1 MRAPRAEVVAHPAGR
16 RFPGASDEARPLVR
30 RTVGFARLLRDNGF
44 PIGLAEARDA
54 LAFLQGAD
62 LSDRNGMRWGLR
74 AILTASRADWRRFDE
89 LFDAWW
95 LGRGMKRSARVSGD
109 LARGGLK
116 KRQGPAGPAGSFG
129 PPDRVERGPGAGDA
143 AVDGDMPGGGAATGD
158 SLARTDFRH
167 LEDPEQMAR
176 VEDLAERLAAK
187 MRWRLT
193 RRERLRR
200 RGRRLDLRHTIHRNI
215 RHGGTPVELAF
226 RRRRDKPVKL
236 VLLVDVSGSMS
247 VYATFFLRFVRA
259 LSDRFRHAEPFVFH
273 TRLVPIGPAMRE
285 KNLQKALDRMSLIAQ
300 GFSGGTRIGESL
312 AAFNR
317 DHAERVLD
325 SRSVVIIVSDGYDTG
340 EPERLGAEMARLRRR
355 ARRVVWLNPM
365 IGWEG
370 YEPVA
375 RGMQAAL
382 PHVDLFAPAHNLK
395 SVAALEPW
403 LARL

>member
-1 MRAPRAEVVAHPAGR
+1 M
-16 RFPGASDEARPLVR
+16 
-30 RTVGFARLLRDNGF
+30 
-44 PIGLAEARDA
+44 
-54 LAFLQGAD
+54 
-62 LSDRNGMRWGLR
+62 
-74 AILTASRADWRRFDE
+74 
-89 LFDAWW
+89 
-95 LGRGMKRSARVSGD
+95 GRGMTALARVS
-109 LARGGLK
+109 ATSPEACGGLK
-116 KRQGPAGPAGSFG
+116 SAPGGRTGPPGSFVRR
-129 PPDRVERGPGAGDA
+129 PVERGPAPA
-143 AVDGDMPGGGAATGD
+143 TRRVDGDTPGGGAATATV
-158 SLARTDFRH
+158 LAKERTYIRH
-167 LEDPEQMAR
+167 LKTIREDGPGRGSGER
-176 VEDLAERLAAK
+176 VAAK

-200 RGRRLDLRHTIHRNI
+200 RGRRLDLRRTIHRNI
-215 RHGGTPVELAF
+215 RHGGTPIELAF

-247 VYATFFLRFVRA
+247 VYATFFLRFVRT

-285 KNLQKALDRMSLIAQ
+285 KSLQKALDRMSLIAQ

-317 DHAERVLD
+317 DYAERVLD
-325 SRSVVIIVSDGYDTG
+325 SRSVAIIVSDGYDTG
-340 EPERLGAEMARLRRR
+340 EPERLGAEMARLKRR

-382 PHVDLFAPAHNLK
+382 PHVDLFAPAHNLE